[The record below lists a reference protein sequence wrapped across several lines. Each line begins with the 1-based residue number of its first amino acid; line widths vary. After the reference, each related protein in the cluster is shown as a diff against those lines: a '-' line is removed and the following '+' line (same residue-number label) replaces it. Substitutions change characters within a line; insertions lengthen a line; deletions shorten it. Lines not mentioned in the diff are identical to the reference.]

1 MEKEVWYRYEEV
13 QYAGHVDESGWSSSP
28 GQMLVHLRE
37 FEVLKHTP
45 KGVWLRTYSG
55 DKRFAFNAAHK
66 RYACPSKEL
75 AKESF
80 IARKKRQA
88 AIYLAR
94 AAQAKRALA
103 LAAFL

>member
-1 MEKEVWYRYEEV
+1 VEGKAEGGEGGGVGE
-13 QYAGHVDESGWSSSP
+13 AHGP
-28 GQMLVHLRE
+28 G
-37 FEVLKHTP
+37 
-45 KGVWLRTYSG
+45 
-55 DKRFAFNAAHK
+55 
-66 RYACPSKEL
+66 KEL

-103 LAAFL
+103 LAELL

>member
-13 QYAGHVDESGWSSSP
+13 QYAAPVDEFDQPSGT
-28 GQMLVHLRE
+28 GQMIVHLRE
-37 FEVLKHTP
+37 LEVLKHTS

-55 DKRFAFNAAHK
+55 DKRFALKSAHR
-66 RYACPSKEL
+66 RYACPSKEQ

-94 AAQAKRALA
+94 AEKAKLALA
-103 LAAFL
+103 LGKLL